1 MLENIEKNDNRKT
14 HSNEKFE
21 LALEEVSS
29 LIESDRQLENSGIY
43 SALNML
49 RKNTTNKNDNAKNNL
64 IRLFN
69 LLEVMNFYFT
79 KEEKNNND
87 IGFNENLDK
96 ELEFLLNTNIKEWKG
111 VAIIFEKMD
120 QFFNEYSLKYR
131 NEDKLVEPY
140 FSTVEDFFMLTLI
153 EIIEELSKQNLIDIK
168 NPHSFNILTAIYYY
182 VIAYYNMDK
191 YDSKK
196 ALLHIA
202 DIIGYFSTLISS
214 KPAYCYSKD
223 YIDMNLDSY
232 ISGLSIYLS
241 GSLTGK
247 PKEVGYFLW
256 RKTYNIIDQLV
267 LKIISNLFNEIDFYN
282 IPDTYDLENEI
293 ENLFKEDIDEEDEE
307 EIWFGQ
313 TF

>member
-1 MLENIEKNDNRKT
+1 YWYCRVHLMFYVSFVTRPLTFI
-14 HSNEKFE
+14 
-21 LALEEVSS
+21 LSS
-29 LIESDRQLENSGIY
+29 LFVGVVECF
-43 SALNML
+43 L
-49 RKNTTNKNDNAKNNL
+49 R
-64 IRLFN
+64 
-69 LLEVMNFYFT
+69 
-79 KEEKNNND
+79 
-87 IGFNENLDK
+87 
-96 ELEFLLNTNIKEWKG
+96 
-111 VAIIFEKMD
+111 
-120 QFFNEYSLKYR
+120 
-131 NEDKLVEPY
+131 
-140 FSTVEDFFMLTLI
+140 TL
-153 EIIEELSKQNLIDIK
+153 
-168 NPHSFNILTAIYYY
+168 PHSQMCLR
-182 VIAYYNMDK
+182 DR
-191 YDSKK
+191 
-196 ALLHIA
+196 LHIA